1 MRCLSCNNV
10 LSDYESTRKYKNTK
24 TFIDLCTVCFIQSDL
39 KLSEVT
45 DRLDLKHNSDE
56 DIDNESY

>member
-1 MRCLSCNNV
+1 MRCLSCNQI

-24 TFIDLCTVCFIQSDL
+24 TFIDLCSSCFNQSDL
-39 KLSEVT
+39 KLSEVS

-56 DIDNESY
+56 DIDDPY

>member
-10 LSDYESTRKYKNTK
+10 LSDYESTRKYKSTK
-24 TFIDLCTVCFIQSDL
+24 TFIDLCTVCFNQSDL

>member
-10 LSDYESTRKYKNTK
+10 LSDYESTRKYKSTK
-24 TFIDLCTVCFIQSDL
+24 TFIDLCTSCFIQSDL